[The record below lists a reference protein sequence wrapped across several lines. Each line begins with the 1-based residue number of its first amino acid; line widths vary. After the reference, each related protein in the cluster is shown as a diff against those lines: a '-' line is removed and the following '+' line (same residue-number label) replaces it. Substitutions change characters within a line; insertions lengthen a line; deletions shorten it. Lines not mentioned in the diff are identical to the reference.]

1 MSYLPKMGCRTN
13 LLALAALY
21 AFAPLAAAQS
31 LNDITNYREYSSTF
45 ASAGQP
51 TQAQLPLVRNA
62 GFERV
67 IYIAFSTDGN
77 AIANEDKLVRDLG
90 MDYVHIPVVWNAPTV
105 ADFENF
111 AAVMQRN
118 PEQKTL
124 LHCQVNAR
132 ASAFAFLYRV
142 LYEDVPVAEA
152 KADMNTVWAPNETW
166 RDLIFDVLDARGVSP
181 LCEGCS
187 WETAD

>member
-1 MSYLPKMGCRTN
+1 MRYRLKILVLISLCST
-13 LLALAALY
+13 
-21 AFAPLAAAQS
+21 APLAAAQS
-31 LNDITNYREYSSTF
+31 LNDVVNYREYSPTF

-51 TQAQLPLVRNA
+51 TEAQLPLVKDA
-62 GFERV
+62 GFERIV
-67 IYIAFSTDGN
+67 YIAFSTDRN

-105 ADFENF
+105 ADFESF

-142 LYEDVPVAEA
+142 LYEDVPVAVA

-166 RDLIFDVLDARGVSP
+166 RELIFDVLESRGVSP
-181 LCEGCS
+181 HCEDCDWS
-187 WETAD
+187 TPE

>member
-1 MSYLPKMGCRTN
+1 MKLRAN
-13 LLALAALY
+13 VLLLISLCACAQ
-21 AFAPLAAAQS
+21 AAAQS
-31 LNDITNYREYSSTF
+31 LSDILNYREHSPTF

-51 TQAQLPLVRNA
+51 TEAQLSLVKDA
-62 GFERV
+62 GFQRIV
-67 IYIAFSTDGN
+67 YIAFSTDRN

-105 ADFENF
+105 ADFESF
-111 AAVMQRN
+111 AAVMQRD
-118 PEQKTL
+118 PDQKTL
-124 LHCQVNAR
+124 LHCQVNMR

-142 LYEDVPVAEA
+142 IHDDVPIAEA

-166 RDLIFDVLDARGVSP
+166 RSLIFDVLEAHDISP
-181 LCEGCS
+181 HCEGCD

>member
-1 MSYLPKMGCRTN
+1 MKYQPNTLTLISLCTCAP
-13 LLALAALY
+13 
-21 AFAPLAAAQS
+21 FAGAQS
-31 LNDITNYREYSSTF
+31 LNDVTNYREYSPTF

-51 TQAQLPLVRNA
+51 TQAQLSLVKDA
-62 GFERV
+62 GFERIV
-67 IYIAFSTDGN
+67 YIAFSTDGN

-111 AAVMQRN
+111 AAVMQRD
-118 PEQKTL
+118 PDQKTL

-142 LYEDVPVAEA
+142 LHDDVPVGEA
-152 KADMNTVWAPNETW
+152 KADMNTVWAPNDTW
-166 RDLIFDVLDARGVSP
+166 RELIFDVLGAHGVSP
-181 LCEGCS
+181 DCAGCN
-187 WETAD
+187 WESADQTVN